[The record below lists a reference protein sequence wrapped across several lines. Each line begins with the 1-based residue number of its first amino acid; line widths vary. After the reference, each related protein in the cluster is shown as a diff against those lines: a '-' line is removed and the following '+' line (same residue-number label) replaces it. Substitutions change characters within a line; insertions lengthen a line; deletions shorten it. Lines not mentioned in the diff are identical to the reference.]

1 MAGVVVSLA
10 VCLLGLLVVYRC
22 LAAWGLR
29 APGSL
34 ARHAVEEGPPAA
46 QGLQPGWKI
55 FLLGAGSRVG
65 LLLAGMAAAILL
77 SDGGLTWEG
86 AFQQLQRWD
95 AAHYIRLIE
104 EGYQGYT
111 ENGQHLFLVFFPGY
125 VWAARLLRLV
135 IPSTALAGTALSC
148 LCYGGACCYLYR
160 LAGEAYN
167 GRVARDALLY
177 MSLFPF
183 SFFSGLV
190 MTEGLFLLATTG
202 ACWYAWRGK
211 WLAFGLFGALAA
223 LTRMTGLLV
232 IAVGVIRLL
241 EAYRPL
247 EPPVGKSLGRCW
259 KPLLLRLPLTLL
271 PAVGTLLY
279 LLLNLWVD
287 GDPFAF
293 ASHQEHW
300 HQGYLWI
307 SQVVEYIGRYLGD
320 NLGSSFGWAV
330 WAPALALFVVGLA
343 LLYWAALRKG
353 HPAGLL
359 AYGFCFFVA
368 TYSLSWLLSAGRYL
382 STCFVL
388 FLFLA
393 KLTQRH
399 PALRAALLGGEGVLL
414 GVYLC
419 AFLAGAQVMLKRAA
433 PFGAALFCR

>member
-77 SDGGLTWEG
+77 SDGGLTWGE

-167 GRVARDALLY
+167 SWVARDALLY

-271 PAVGTLLY
+271 PAAGTLLY

-393 KLTQRH
+393 KLTQRR

-419 AFLAGAQVMLKRAA
+419 AFLAGAQVM
-433 PFGAALFCR
+433 

>member
-65 LLLAGMAAAILL
+65 LLLAGMAAAMLL

-135 IPSTALAGTALSC
+135 IPSTALAGTVLSC

-271 PAVGTLLY
+271 PAAGTLLY

-330 WAPALALFVVGLA
+330 WVPALALFVVGLA

-393 KLTQRH
+393 KLTQRR

-419 AFLAGAQVMLKRAA
+419 AFLAGAQVM
-433 PFGAALFCR
+433 

>member
-65 LLLAGMAAAILL
+65 LLLAGMAAAMLL

-95 AAHYIRLIE
+95 AAHYIHLIE

-125 VWAARLLRLV
+125 VWAVRLLRLV

-232 IAVGVIRLL
+232 IVVGVIRLL

-271 PAVGTLLY
+271 PAAGTLLY
-279 LLLNLWVD
+279 LLLNSWVD

-293 ASHQEHW
+293 VTHQEHW
-300 HQGYLWI
+300 YQGYLWI

-330 WAPALALFVVGLA
+330 WVPALALFVVGLA

-393 KLTQRH
+393 KLTQRR

-419 AFLAGAQVMLKRAA
+419 AFLAGAQVV
-433 PFGAALFCR
+433 

>member
-1 MAGVVVSLA
+1 MV
-10 VCLLGLLVVYRC
+10 
-22 LAAWGLR
+22 AA
-29 APGSL
+29 
-34 ARHAVEEGPPAA
+34 
-46 QGLQPGWKI
+46 
-55 FLLGAGSRVG
+55 
-65 LLLAGMAAAILL
+65 MLL
-77 SDGGLTWEG
+77 SDGGLTWER

-125 VWAARLLRLV
+125 VWAVRLLRLV

-223 LTRMTGLLV
+223 LTRMTPTT
-232 IAVGVIRLL
+232 ITSRPVIRLL

-393 KLTQRH
+393 KLTQRR
-399 PALRAALLGGEGVLL
+399 PALRAALLGGKGVLL

-419 AFLAGAQVMLKRAA
+419 AFLAGAQVM
-433 PFGAALFCR
+433 

>member
-65 LLLAGMAAAILL
+65 LLLAGMAAAMLL
-77 SDGGLTWEG
+77 SDGGLTWER

-167 GRVARDALLY
+167 GRVAWDALLY

-232 IAVGVIRLL
+232 IVVGVIRLL

-271 PAVGTLLY
+271 PAAGTLLY

-393 KLTQRH
+393 KLTQRR

-419 AFLAGAQVMLKRAA
+419 AFLAGAQVM
-433 PFGAALFCR
+433 

>member
-65 LLLAGMAAAILL
+65 LLLAGMVAAMLL

-232 IAVGVIRLL
+232 IVVGVIRLL

-271 PAVGTLLY
+271 PAAGTLLY

-393 KLTQRH
+393 KLTQRR

-419 AFLAGAQVMLKRAA
+419 AFLAGAQVM
-433 PFGAALFCR
+433 

>member
-65 LLLAGMAAAILL
+65 LLLAGMAAAMLL

-135 IPSTALAGTALSC
+135 IPSTALAGTVLSC

-271 PAVGTLLY
+271 PAAGTLLY

-307 SQVVEYIGRYLGD
+307 SQVVEYIGHYLGD
-320 NLGSSFGWAV
+320 NLGSPYGWAV

-393 KLTQRH
+393 KLTQRR

-419 AFLAGAQVMLKRAA
+419 AFLAGAQVM
-433 PFGAALFCR
+433 

>member
-65 LLLAGMAAAILL
+65 LLLAGMAAAMLL

-95 AAHYIRLIE
+95 AAHYIHLIE

-135 IPSTALAGTALSC
+135 IPSTALAGTVLSC

-167 GRVARDALLY
+167 SRVARDALLY

-271 PAVGTLLY
+271 PAAGTLLY

-287 GDPFAF
+287 GDLFAF

-393 KLTQRH
+393 KLTQRR
-399 PALRAALLGGEGVLL
+399 PALRAALLGGGGVLL

-419 AFLAGAQVMLKRAA
+419 AFLAGAQVM
-433 PFGAALFCR
+433 

>member
-65 LLLAGMAAAILL
+65 LLLAGMVAAMLL

-95 AAHYIRLIE
+95 AAHYIHLIE

-135 IPSTALAGTALSC
+135 IPSTALAGTVLSC

-259 KPLLLRLPLTLL
+259 KPLLLGLPLTLL
-271 PAVGTLLY
+271 PAAGTLLY

-320 NLGSSFGWAV
+320 NLGRSFGWAV
-330 WAPALALFVVGLA
+330 WAPALALFVGGLA
-343 LLYWAALRKG
+343 LLYWAALRRG

-393 KLTQRH
+393 KLTQRR

-419 AFLAGAQVMLKRAA
+419 AFLAGAQVM
-433 PFGAALFCR
+433 

>member
-77 SDGGLTWEG
+77 SDGALTWEG

-95 AAHYIRLIE
+95 AAHYIHLIE

-232 IAVGVIRLL
+232 IVVGVIRLL

-393 KLTQRH
+393 KLTQRR

-419 AFLAGAQVMLKRAA
+419 AFLAGAQVM
-433 PFGAALFCR
+433 

>member
-65 LLLAGMAAAILL
+65 LLLAGMAAAMLL

-95 AAHYIRLIE
+95 AAHYIHLIE

-135 IPSTALAGTALSC
+135 IPSTALAGTVLSC

-271 PAVGTLLY
+271 PAAGTLLY

-320 NLGSSFGWAV
+320 NLGSSYGWAV

-343 LLYWAALRKG
+343 LLYWAALRRG

-393 KLTQRH
+393 KLTQRR

-419 AFLAGAQVMLKRAA
+419 AFLAGAQVM
-433 PFGAALFCR
+433 

>member
-22 LAAWGLR
+22 LVAWGLR

-77 SDGGLTWEG
+77 SDGGLTWGE

-95 AAHYIRLIE
+95 AAHYIHLIE

-167 GRVARDALLY
+167 SRVARDALLY

-271 PAVGTLLY
+271 PAAGTLLY

-330 WAPALALFVVGLA
+330 WVPALALFVVGLA

-393 KLTQRH
+393 KLTQRR

-419 AFLAGAQVMLKRAA
+419 AFLAGAQVM
-433 PFGAALFCR
+433 

>member
-65 LLLAGMAAAILL
+65 LLLAGMAAAMLL
-77 SDGGLTWEG
+77 SDGGLTWGE

-95 AAHYIRLIE
+95 AAHYIHLIE

-271 PAVGTLLY
+271 PAAGTLLY
-279 LLLNLWVD
+279 LLLDLWVD

-307 SQVVEYIGRYLGD
+307 SQVVEYIGHYLGD
-320 NLGSSFGWAV
+320 NLGSSYGWAV

-393 KLTQRH
+393 KLTQRR

-419 AFLAGAQVMLKRAA
+419 AFLAGAQVM
-433 PFGAALFCR
+433 

>member
-135 IPSTALAGTALSC
+135 IPSTALAGTVLSC

-167 GRVARDALLY
+167 SRVARDALLY

-232 IAVGVIRLL
+232 IVVGVIRLL
-241 EAYRPL
+241 ETYRPL

-271 PAVGTLLY
+271 PAAGTLLY

-307 SQVVEYIGRYLGD
+307 SQVVEYIGRYLGV

-393 KLTQRH
+393 KLTQRR

-419 AFLAGAQVMLKRAA
+419 AFLAGAQVM
-433 PFGAALFCR
+433 

>member
-65 LLLAGMAAAILL
+65 LLLAGMAAAMLL

-135 IPSTALAGTALSC
+135 IPSTALAGTVLSC
-148 LCYGGACCYLYR
+148 LCYGGACCYL
-160 LAGEAYN
+160 
-167 GRVARDALLY
+167 
-177 MSLFPF
+177 
-183 SFFSGLV
+183 
-190 MTEGLFLLATTG
+190 
-202 ACWYAWRGK
+202 
-211 WLAFGLFGALAA
+211 
-223 LTRMTGLLV
+223 
-232 IAVGVIRLL
+232 
-241 EAYRPL
+241 YRPL

-393 KLTQRH
+393 KLTQRR

-419 AFLAGAQVMLKRAA
+419 AFLAGAQVM
-433 PFGAALFCR
+433 

>member
-65 LLLAGMAAAILL
+65 LLLAGMVAAMLL
-77 SDGGLTWEG
+77 SDGALTWER

-135 IPSTALAGTALSC
+135 ISSTALAGTVLSC

-167 GRVARDALLY
+167 GRVAWDALLY

-232 IAVGVIRLL
+232 IVVGVIRLL

-271 PAVGTLLY
+271 PAAGTLLY

-300 HQGYLWI
+300 HQGYRWI

-359 AYGFCFFVA
+359 AYGFCCFVA

-393 KLTQRH
+393 KLTQRR

-419 AFLAGAQVMLKRAA
+419 AFLSGAQVM
-433 PFGAALFCR
+433 

>member
-65 LLLAGMAAAILL
+65 LLLAGMAAAMLL
-77 SDGGLTWEG
+77 SDGGLTWGE

-167 GRVARDALLY
+167 SRVARDALLY

-271 PAVGTLLY
+271 PAAGTLLY

-343 LLYWAALRKG
+343 LLYWAALRRG

-419 AFLAGAQVMLKRAA
+419 AFLAGAQVM
-433 PFGAALFCR
+433 

>member
-65 LLLAGMAAAILL
+65 LLLAGMAAAMLL

-95 AAHYIRLIE
+95 AAHYIHLIE

-125 VWAARLLRLV
+125 VWAVRLLRLV

-232 IAVGVIRLL
+232 IVVGVIRLL

-259 KPLLLRLPLTLL
+259 KPLLLGLPLTLL
-271 PAVGTLLY
+271 PAAGTLLY

-393 KLTQRH
+393 KLTQRR

-419 AFLAGAQVMLKRAA
+419 AFLAGAQVM
-433 PFGAALFCR
+433 

>member
-65 LLLAGMAAAILL
+65 LLLAGMVAAMLL
-77 SDGGLTWEG
+77 SDEGFTWEE

-95 AAHYIRLIE
+95 AAHYIHLIE

-167 GRVARDALLY
+167 SRVARDALLY

-232 IAVGVIRLL
+232 IVVGVIRLL

-271 PAVGTLLY
+271 PAAGTLLY

-330 WAPALALFVVGLA
+330 WAPALALFVGGLA

-393 KLTQRH
+393 KLTQRR

-419 AFLAGAQVMLKRAA
+419 AFLAGAQVM
-433 PFGAALFCR
+433 

>member
-65 LLLAGMAAAILL
+65 LLLAGMAAAMLL

-247 EPPVGKSLGRCW
+247 ELPVGKSLGRCW

-271 PAVGTLLY
+271 PAAGTLLY

-393 KLTQRH
+393 KLTQRR

-419 AFLAGAQVMLKRAA
+419 AFLAGAQVM
-433 PFGAALFCR
+433 

>member
-65 LLLAGMAAAILL
+65 LLLAGMAAAMLL
-77 SDGGLTWEG
+77 SDGSLTWEG

-95 AAHYIRLIE
+95 AAHYIHLIE

-111 ENGQHLFLVFFPGY
+111 EDGQHLFLVFFPGY

-135 IPSTALAGTALSC
+135 IPSTALAGMALSC

-232 IAVGVIRLL
+232 SAVGVIRLL

-247 EPPVGKSLGRCW
+247 EPPVRKSLGRCW

-271 PAVGTLLY
+271 PAAGTLLY

-393 KLTQRH
+393 KLTQRR

-419 AFLAGAQVMLKRAA
+419 AFLAGAQVM
-433 PFGAALFCR
+433 

>member
-29 APGSL
+29 TPGSL

-77 SDGGLTWEG
+77 SDGGLTWGE

-125 VWAARLLRLV
+125 VWAARLLRLA
-135 IPSTALAGTALSC
+135 IPSTALAGTVLSC

-167 GRVARDALLY
+167 GRVAWDALLY

-271 PAVGTLLY
+271 PAAGTLLY

-393 KLTQRH
+393 KLTQRR

-419 AFLAGAQVMLKRAA
+419 AFLSGAQVM
-433 PFGAALFCR
+433 

>member
-77 SDGGLTWEG
+77 SDGALTWEG

-95 AAHYIRLIE
+95 AAHYIHLIE

-241 EAYRPL
+241 EVYRPL

-307 SQVVEYIGRYLGD
+307 SQVVEYIGHYLGD

-393 KLTQRH
+393 KLTQRR

-419 AFLAGAQVMLKRAA
+419 AFLAGAQVM
-433 PFGAALFCR
+433 

>member
-125 VWAARLLRLV
+125 VWAVRLLRLV

-271 PAVGTLLY
+271 PAAGTLLY

-393 KLTQRH
+393 KLTQRR

-419 AFLAGAQVMLKRAA
+419 AFLSGAQVM
-433 PFGAALFCR
+433 

>member
-29 APGSL
+29 APGGL

-77 SDGGLTWEG
+77 SDGGLTWER

-125 VWAARLLRLV
+125 VWAVRLLRLV

-167 GRVARDALLY
+167 SRVARDALLY

-232 IAVGVIRLL
+232 IVVGVIRLL

-271 PAVGTLLY
+271 PAAGTLLY

-307 SQVVEYIGRYLGD
+307 SQVVEYIGRYLGGQPGQLLW
-320 NLGSSFGWAV
+320 LGGVGPRLGPVCSR
-330 WAPALALFVVGLA
+330 PGLA
-343 LLYWAALRKG
+343 LLGRPAEGPPRRF
-353 HPAGLL
+353 AGL
-359 AYGFCFFVA
+359 
-368 TYSLSWLLSAGRYL
+368 WLLLLCGNLFPLLAAQRREVPLHLLCAVSIPGKADPAPPGFAGRAPGRGRGAFRCVPVRL
-382 STCFVL
+382 PRWGPGDVKKGRPLWGGPFV
-388 FLFLA
+388 
-393 KLTQRH
+393 
-399 PALRAALLGGEGVLL
+399 P
-414 GVYLC
+414 
-419 AFLAGAQVMLKRAA
+419 
-433 PFGAALFCR
+433 

>member
-65 LLLAGMAAAILL
+65 LLLAGMAAAMLL
-77 SDGGLTWEG
+77 SDGALTWEG

-95 AAHYIRLIE
+95 AAHYVHLIE

-271 PAVGTLLY
+271 PAAGTLLY

-307 SQVVEYIGRYLGD
+307 SRVVEYIGRYLGD
-320 NLGSSFGWAV
+320 NLGSSYGWAV

-343 LLYWAALRKG
+343 LLYWAALRRG

-393 KLTQRH
+393 KLTQRR

-419 AFLAGAQVMLKRAA
+419 AFLAGAQVM
-433 PFGAALFCR
+433 

>member
-10 VCLLGLLVVYRC
+10 VCLLGLLVVYCC

-29 APGSL
+29 APGGL
-34 ARHAVEEGPPAA
+34 ARHAVEEGPPGA

-65 LLLAGMAAAILL
+65 LLLAGMAAAMLL

-95 AAHYIRLIE
+95 AAHYIHLIE

-125 VWAARLLRLV
+125 VWAVRLLRLV
-135 IPSTALAGTALSC
+135 IPSTALAGTVLSC

-167 GRVARDALLY
+167 SRVARDALLY

-393 KLTQRH
+393 KLTQRR

-419 AFLAGAQVMLKRAA
+419 AFLAGAQVM
-433 PFGAALFCR
+433 

>member
-77 SDGGLTWEG
+77 SDGGLTWGE

-95 AAHYIRLIE
+95 AAHYIHLIE

-167 GRVARDALLY
+167 SRVARDALLY

-343 LLYWAALRKG
+343 LLYWAALRRG

-393 KLTQRH
+393 KLTQRR

-419 AFLAGAQVMLKRAA
+419 AFLAGAQVM
-433 PFGAALFCR
+433 

>member
-65 LLLAGMAAAILL
+65 LLLAGMVAAMLL
-77 SDGGLTWEG
+77 SDGGLTWER

-125 VWAARLLRLV
+125 VWAVRLLRLV

-160 LAGEAYN
+160 LAGAAYN
-167 GRVARDALLY
+167 SRVARDALLY

-232 IAVGVIRLL
+232 IVVGVIRLL
-241 EAYRPL
+241 EAYRSL

-271 PAVGTLLY
+271 PAAGTLLY

-393 KLTQRH
+393 KLTQRR

-419 AFLAGAQVMLKRAA
+419 AFLAGAQVM
-433 PFGAALFCR
+433 

>member
-65 LLLAGMAAAILL
+65 LLLAGMAAAMLL

-95 AAHYIRLIE
+95 AAHYIHLIE

-135 IPSTALAGTALSC
+135 IPSTALAGTVLSC

-232 IAVGVIRLL
+232 IAVGVIWLL

-271 PAVGTLLY
+271 PAAGTLLY

-320 NLGSSFGWAV
+320 NLGSSYGWAV
-330 WAPALALFVVGLA
+330 WAPDLALFVVGLA
-343 LLYWAALRKG
+343 LLYWAALRRG

-393 KLTQRH
+393 KLTQRR

-419 AFLAGAQVMLKRAA
+419 AFLAGAQVM
-433 PFGAALFCR
+433 

>member
-65 LLLAGMAAAILL
+65 LLLAGMVATMLL

-271 PAVGTLLY
+271 PAAGTLLY

-393 KLTQRH
+393 KLTQRR

-419 AFLAGAQVMLKRAA
+419 AFLAGAQVM
-433 PFGAALFCR
+433 

>member
-65 LLLAGMAAAILL
+65 LLLAGMVAAMLL
-77 SDGGLTWEG
+77 SDGALTWGE

-125 VWAARLLRLV
+125 VWAVRLLRLV
-135 IPSTALAGTALSC
+135 IPSTALAGTVLSC

-167 GRVARDALLY
+167 GRVAWDALLY

-211 WLAFGLFGALAA
+211 WLAFGLFGALAT

-232 IAVGVIRLL
+232 IVVGVIRLL
-241 EAYRPL
+241 EAYQPL

-259 KPLLLRLPLTLL
+259 KPLLLGLPLTLL
-271 PAVGTLLY
+271 PAAGTLLY

-307 SQVVEYIGRYLGD
+307 SQVVEYIGRYLGV

-393 KLTQRH
+393 KLTQRR

-419 AFLAGAQVMLKRAA
+419 AFLAGAQVM
-433 PFGAALFCR
+433 

>member
-65 LLLAGMAAAILL
+65 LLLAGMAAAMLL

-271 PAVGTLLY
+271 PAAGTLLY

-393 KLTQRH
+393 KLTQRR

-419 AFLAGAQVMLKRAA
+419 AFLAGAQVM
-433 PFGAALFCR
+433 

>member
-77 SDGGLTWEG
+77 SDGGLTWER

-95 AAHYIRLIE
+95 AAHYIHLIE

-125 VWAARLLRLV
+125 VWAVRLLRLV

-167 GRVARDALLY
+167 SRVAWDALLY

-271 PAVGTLLY
+271 PAAGTLLY

-393 KLTQRH
+393 KLTQRR

-419 AFLAGAQVMLKRAA
+419 AFLAGAQVM
-433 PFGAALFCR
+433 

>member
-65 LLLAGMAAAILL
+65 LLLAGMAAAMLL
-77 SDGGLTWEG
+77 SDGGLTWER

-393 KLTQRH
+393 KLTQRR

-419 AFLAGAQVMLKRAA
+419 AFLAGAQVM
-433 PFGAALFCR
+433 

>member
-29 APGSL
+29 APGGL
-34 ARHAVEEGPPAA
+34 ARHAVEEGPPTA

-65 LLLAGMAAAILL
+65 LLLAGMAAAMLL

-125 VWAARLLRLV
+125 VWAVRLLRLV

-167 GRVARDALLY
+167 SRVARDALLY

-241 EAYRPL
+241 ETYRPL

-271 PAVGTLLY
+271 PAAGTLLY

-320 NLGSSFGWAV
+320 NLGSSYGWAV

-393 KLTQRH
+393 KLTQRR

-419 AFLAGAQVMLKRAA
+419 AFLSGAQVM
-433 PFGAALFCR
+433 

>member
-65 LLLAGMAAAILL
+65 LLLAGMAAAMLL

-95 AAHYIRLIE
+95 AAHYIHLIE

-271 PAVGTLLY
+271 PAAGTLLY

-330 WAPALALFVVGLA
+330 WAPALALFVGGLA

-393 KLTQRH
+393 KLTQRR

-419 AFLAGAQVMLKRAA
+419 AFLAGAQVM
-433 PFGAALFCR
+433 

>member
-77 SDGGLTWEG
+77 SDGGLTWER

-95 AAHYIRLIE
+95 AAHYIHLIE

-271 PAVGTLLY
+271 PAAGTLLY

-393 KLTQRH
+393 KLTQRR

-419 AFLAGAQVMLKRAA
+419 AFLAGAQVM
-433 PFGAALFCR
+433 

>member
-125 VWAARLLRLV
+125 VWAARLLRLA
-135 IPSTALAGTALSC
+135 IPHTALAGTALSC

-271 PAVGTLLY
+271 PAAGTLLY

-320 NLGSSFGWAV
+320 NLGSSYGWAV

-393 KLTQRH
+393 KLTQRR

-419 AFLAGAQVMLKRAA
+419 AFLAGAQVM
-433 PFGAALFCR
+433 

>member
-77 SDGGLTWEG
+77 SDGGLTWER

-95 AAHYIRLIE
+95 AAHYIHLIE

-125 VWAARLLRLV
+125 VWAVRLLRLV

-160 LAGEAYN
+160 LAGTAYN
-167 GRVARDALLY
+167 SRVARDALLY

-241 EAYRPL
+241 ETYRPL

-271 PAVGTLLY
+271 PAAGTLLY

-307 SQVVEYIGRYLGD
+307 SQVVEYIGHYLGD

-353 HPAGLL
+353 HPTGLL

-393 KLTQRH
+393 KLTQRR

-419 AFLAGAQVMLKRAA
+419 AFLAGAQVM
-433 PFGAALFCR
+433 